1 MTLQRPI
8 RILFVCHGNIC
19 RSTMAQSVLN
29 WLADQRGL
37 ADKIVVDSAATST
50 EELGNSVHPGT
61 VAKLRDMSIPCI
73 PHRARQINLADIER
87 FDLFIGMD
95 EANVRNIRRM
105 LGKEANASKLLD
117 YTDHPR
123 DIADPW
129 YTLNFDDTFDD
140 ILEGCNA
147 LLDSLF
153 CS

>member
-1 MTLQRPI
+1 MTLQHPI

-19 RSTMAQSVLN
+19 RSTMAQSVMK

-37 ADKIVVDSAATST
+37 SDRIAVDSAATST

-61 VAKLRDMSIPCI
+61 VAKLREMRIPCI

-87 FDLFIGMD
+87 YHLIIGMD

-105 LGKEANASKLLD
+105 LGNNVAVTKLLD

-129 YTLNFDDTFDD
+129 YTRNFDDSFDD
-140 ILEGCNA
+140 ILEGCTA
-147 LLDSLF
+147 LLDCLF
-153 CS
+153 K

>member
-1 MTLQRPI
+1 MTLQHPI

-19 RSTMAQSVLN
+19 RSTMAQSVMK

-37 ADKIVVDSAATST
+37 GDRIAVDSAATST

-61 VAKLRDMSIPCI
+61 VAKLREMRIPCI
-73 PHRARQINLADIER
+73 PHRARQLNLADIER

-105 LGKEANASKLLD
+105 LGKNVTVTKLLD
-117 YTDHPR
+117 YTAHPR

-129 YTLNFDDTFDD
+129 YTHNFDDTFDD
-140 ILEGCNA
+140 ILEGCKA
-147 LLDSLF
+147 LLDSIF
-153 CS
+153 

>member
-1 MTLQRPI
+1 MTMQRPI

-19 RSTMAQSVLN
+19 RSTMAQSVLK

-37 ADKIVVDSAATST
+37 GDRIVVDSAATST

-61 VAKLRDMSIPCI
+61 VAKLRDMRIPCI

-87 FDLFIGMD
+87 FDLIIGMD

-105 LGKEANASKLLD
+105 LGANVAVTKLLD

-129 YTLNFDDTFDD
+129 YTLNFGDTFDD
-140 ILEGCNA
+140 ILEGCKA
-147 LLDSLF
+147 LLDYL
-153 CS
+153 CW

>member
-1 MTLQRPI
+1 MTMQRPI

-19 RSTMAQSVLN
+19 RSTMAQSVLK

-37 ADKIVVDSAATST
+37 PADSIVVDSAATST

-61 VAKLRDMSIPCI
+61 VAKLRDMRIPCI
-73 PHRARQINLADIER
+73 PHRARQLNLADIER

-105 LGKEANASKLLD
+105 LGKNVAVTKLLD
-117 YTDHPR
+117 YTAHPR

-129 YTLNFDDTFDD
+129 YTHNFDDTFDD

-147 LLDSLF
+147 LLDNIF
-153 CS
+153 